1 MPIRQENK
9 LNPNFNMSSLTD
21 IIFLL
26 LIFFMLTS
34 TLVSPNAIKVLL
46 PSSSSQVKATQSV
59 KLTVDA
65 QEKYYIDGTQVAFA
79 DIQSIIKEK
88 IANVANPTVVL
99 NADQRLTVETMVKA
113 MSIIKELDNVK
124 MIIATKQAG

>member
-34 TLVSPNAIKVLL
+34 TLVAPNAIKVSL
-46 PSSSSQVKATQSV
+46 PSSSSQVPATQSV
-59 KLTVDA
+59 RLTVDA
-65 QEKYYIDGTQVAFA
+65 QENYYVDGTQVAFA
-79 DIQSIIKEK
+79 DVQGALKEK
-88 IANVANPTVVL
+88 VANLPNPTVVL
-99 NADQRLTVETMVKA
+99 NADKRLTVETMVKA
-113 MSIIKELDNVK
+113 MSVIKELDNVK